1 MTSFFIAPY
10 EPTDDPEKWEE
21 LKTASNLKIDP
32 VSYRQ
37 QLLQQFPH
45 TKFFRT
51 SDTLALQWSLY
62 IETKEGDIVPSS
74 IAALHGDYQVVS
86 LDTPC
91 EEFFLWHRSVIPS
104 EHALFLFNSSS
115 WDSLELTSET
125 TLEEIQR
132 FVGGV
137 PGE

>member
-10 EPTDDPEKWEE
+10 EPTDDPSRWEA

-32 VSYRQ
+32 ASYRQ
-37 QLLQQFPH
+37 RLLDKWPH

-51 SDTLALQWSLY
+51 SDILALQWSLY
-62 IETKEGDIVPSS
+62 IETKEGSIVPGP

-86 LDTPC
+86 LDTPY

-104 EHALFLFNSSS
+104 MHALFLFNSSS
-115 WDSLELTSET
+115 WDSLELTSGI

-132 FVGGV
+132 FVGGA
-137 PGE
+137 PS

>member
-10 EPTDDPEKWEE
+10 EPTDDPNKWEE

-37 QLLQQFPH
+37 RLLEKWPY

-62 IETKEGDIVPSS
+62 IETKEGVIVPGSV
-74 IAALHGDYQVVS
+74 AALHGDYQVVS
-86 LDTPC
+86 LDTPY

-104 EHALFLFNSSS
+104 VHALFLFNSSS

-125 TLEEIQR
+125 TLKETQR
-132 FVGGV
+132 FVGCA
-137 PGE
+137 PG